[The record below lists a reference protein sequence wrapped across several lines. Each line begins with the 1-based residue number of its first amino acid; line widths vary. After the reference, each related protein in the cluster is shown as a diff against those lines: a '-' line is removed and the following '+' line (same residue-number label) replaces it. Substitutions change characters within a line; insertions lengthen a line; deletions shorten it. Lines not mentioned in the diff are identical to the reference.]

1 MSAYY
6 APGTVLSATKAPYL
20 KRNSILYLEKALN
33 CESKTYVLYPDWAKV
48 KEEIRAKQREHF
60 TNCYG
65 LSLIKKPKNTNKT
78 IHSTDQT
85 KNVLTSSNWKHRE
98 CLLFICLANFSS
110 KNTVLTKEYRCKR
123 CKNTISKDVKINF
136 NLSYIQITTNFEL
149 GLK

>member
-6 APGTVLSATKAPYL
+6 APGTVLSAIKALPYL

-33 CESKTYVLYPDWAKV
+33 CESKTHVLYPDWAKV

-98 CLLFICLANFSS
+98 CLLFICSANFSS
-110 KNTVLTKEYRCKR
+110 KNTVLTKEC
-123 CKNTISKDVKINF
+123 TDTKDVKINF